1 MSQWLVLHRLV
12 TGACCAEGAK
22 GDLLALQLTFQL
34 APSCYATMLIRELT
48 KMATG
53 TAFHKNLT
61 QVFLSPHVMHNPY
74 VCCACLSTC
83 TCLPYCLANRRISTL
98 SIVGYLP
105 EEQHKQKLH
114 GIRPQYVVGCAE
126 KCRSRVC
133 ASGHVRRLSKLV
145 QLR

>member
-1 MSQWLVLHRLV
+1 MSQWRVLHRLV

-61 QVFLSPHVMHNPY
+61 QVSTTKILFKNKTMQITFL
-74 VCCACLSTC
+74 L
-83 TCLPYCLANRRISTL
+83 
-98 SIVGYLP
+98 
-105 EEQHKQKLH
+105 
-114 GIRPQYVVGCAE
+114 
-126 KCRSRVC
+126 
-133 ASGHVRRLSKLV
+133 
-145 QLR
+145 